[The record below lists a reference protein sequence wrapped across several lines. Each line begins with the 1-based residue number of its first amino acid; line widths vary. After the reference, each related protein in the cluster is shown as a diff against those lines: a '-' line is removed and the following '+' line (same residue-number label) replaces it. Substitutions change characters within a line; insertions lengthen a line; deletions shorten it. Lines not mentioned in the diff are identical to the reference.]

1 MIEIVIGLLMIALGL
16 WGVFDEYY
24 YVSDFVKGGVP
35 LFFMMIGLLAAMA
48 GIVPIKKEEEND
60 G

>member
-1 MIEIVIGLLMIALGL
+1 MLEIVIGLLMLALGF

-24 YVSDFVKGGVP
+24 YVSDVVKGGVP
-35 LFFMMIGLLAAMA
+35 LFFMMIGLLATMA